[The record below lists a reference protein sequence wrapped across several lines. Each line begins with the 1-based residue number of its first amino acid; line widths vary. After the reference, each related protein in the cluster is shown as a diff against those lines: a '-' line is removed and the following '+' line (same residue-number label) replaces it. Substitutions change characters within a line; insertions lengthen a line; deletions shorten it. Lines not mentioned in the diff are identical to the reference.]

1 MNELLDLCRVEA
13 ANLVLLYDLLY
24 LCRVEVA
31 NLVLLY
37 ELLYLKLLTWFC

>member
-1 MNELLDLCRVEA
+1 MNCWICAGVEVA
-13 ANLVLLYDLLY
+13 DLVLFYELLY

-37 ELLYLKLLTWFC
+37 ELLYTKLLTWFC